1 MSSTSA
7 RAGWLGAL
15 PIAAAMAVYWF
26 GAGES
31 RAQAGSSASGASGN
45 NPMSASL
52 DNMLAYS
59 RMGRVIGTTP
69 ASGARGKAVA
79 AASRAPASTTTFTAG
94 RRTFLEGIPPAHRS
108 RARQLLPTCDKIYAE
123 TMNMAGLTDAADRL
137 DLASSSAFY
146 LELAR
151 SIYWRGQPGAPP
163 EARAVHLRNLRE
175 RLKQGYL
182 TEGTF
187 IGMTDAEKQASHD
200 ALLFTVCLPTLQFFD
215 AARTNDETAKQA
227 ARTAA
232 ARLLAKFSLYPTSF
246 RYKADG
252 SVEILPGPGG

>member
-1 MSSTSA
+1 MAT
-7 RAGWLGAL
+7 LLFAL
-15 PIAAAMAVYWF
+15 AMAVCWS
-26 GAGES
+26 GTGES
-31 RAQAGSSASGASGN
+31 RAQAGSSTGGATWN
-45 NPMSASL
+45 NPMSGSL

-69 ASGARGKAVA
+69 GSGARAKALPA
-79 AASRAPASTTTFTAG
+79 TSRTPPSTTTFTAG
-94 RRTFLEGIPPAHRS
+94 RRTFLDGIPAAHRT

-123 TMNMAGLTDAADRL
+123 TMDMAGLTAPADRL

-151 SIYWRGQPGAPP
+151 SIYWKGQPGAPP
-163 EARAVHLRNLRE
+163 EARAVHLRTLRE
-175 RLKQGYL
+175 RLKRGYL

-200 ALLFTVCLPTLQFFD
+200 ALLFSVCLPTLQFFD
-215 AARTNDETAKQA
+215 AARSNDETAKQA
-227 ARTAA
+227 ARNAA

-252 SVEILPGPGG
+252 GVEILPGPGG